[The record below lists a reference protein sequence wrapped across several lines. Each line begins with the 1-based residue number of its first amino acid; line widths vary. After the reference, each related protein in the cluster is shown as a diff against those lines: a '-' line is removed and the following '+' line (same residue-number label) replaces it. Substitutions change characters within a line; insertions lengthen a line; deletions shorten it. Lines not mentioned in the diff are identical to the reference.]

1 MVVTFEIYLLKAIYI
16 CVLGAFNITK
26 KAQEISMAAQKKVD
40 STDVILDQ
48 SEITRQEVDIM
59 IELQH
64 QEFERKTQENEK
76 NLKEVTDQILG
87 LDVKITD
94 INEMVR
100 SKSASKGEN
109 SALLKSALLVNKLH
123 LSVINAT
130 WLCKELYYSQC
141 CFSI

>member
-1 MVVTFEIYLLKAIYI
+1 MYI

-48 SEITRQEVDIM
+48 SEKMRQEVDIM

-87 LDVKITD
+87 LDNKITD
-94 INEMVR
+94 INEMVRR

-109 SALLKSALLVNKLH
+109 SALLKSALLMNKLH
-123 LSVINAT
+123 
-130 WLCKELYYSQC
+130 
-141 CFSI
+141 

>member
-1 MVVTFEIYLLKAIYI
+1 
-16 CVLGAFNITK
+16 
-26 KAQEISMAAQKKVD
+26 MAAQKKVD

-130 WLCKELYYSQC
+130 
-141 CFSI
+141 